1 MTIQLYDLVGSD
13 KNRPFSPHCWKVRMA
28 LAHKGLDYE
37 TIPQGFL
44 DVPKIEN
51 GLGKII
57 PVLRD
62 GDNVINDSFRIAL
75 YLEDTYPDKPSL
87 FGGKGGAAHAKFI
100 ESWSQ
105 MTLHPK
111 LAVLAVEEIGQML
124 DGADKE
130 YFITGREKMF
140 KKSLAH
146 VSEGKAKVVEAF
158 PELVK
163 PLRHMLKTQPFLG
176 GESPLF
182 ADYIVFGALQW
193 ARICS
198 TTKFLPEDDEVMVWF
213 NKILDMHGGLGR
225 SVSAA
230 CDN

>member
-13 KNRPFSPHCWKVRMA
+13 QSRPFSPHCWKVKMA
-28 LAHKGLDYE
+28 LAHKGLPFE

-44 DVPKIEN
+44 DVPKIED

-62 GDNVINDSFRIAL
+62 GDNVMNDSFRIAL
-75 YLEDTYPDKPSL
+75 YLEETYPDKPSL
-87 FGGKGGAAHAKFI
+87 FGGPGGIAHAKFI

-105 MTLHPK
+105 LTLHPK
-111 LAVLAVEEIGQML
+111 FAVLAVEEISEML
-124 DGADKE
+124 VGADKD
-130 YFITGREKMF
+130 YFIESREKMF

-146 VSEGKAKVVEAF
+146 VSEGKDQVVEGF

-163 PLRHMLKTQPFLG
+163 PLRHMLKSQPFIG

-182 ADYIVFGALQW
+182 ADYIVFGAMQW
-193 ARICS
+193 SRICS
-198 TTKFLPEDDEVMVWF
+198 ATTFLPEDDEVMVWF
-213 NKILDMHGGLGR
+213 NKILDLHDGLGR
-225 SVSAA
+225 TVSAA